1 MDRFTSMTA
10 FATVVAAGSFAGAAK
25 RLQMSPAMVT
35 NHVRAL
41 EERLGARLLN
51 RTTRKISLTEAG
63 REYHERCTRILA
75 QIEDADSR
83 VSALSSSPRGRL
95 RVNAS
100 TVLGHGLSTLIGDFT
115 ATYPEITVELITT
128 DLLVDPVEEGYDLA
142 IRYNEAP
149 DSSLI
154 VRRLGQFRVVA
165 CAAPA
170 YLEKHG
176 VPQRPED
183 LTRHNCLAYMHPGFT
198 ELTREWHLIGPEGE
212 VTVPVS
218 GSFHTNSLEAIR
230 LAVAE
235 GRGITMSD
243 LCAGRGDALRH
254 ACPCAAGLPSRR
266 VPDLRDLSPSRPHA
280 GQAAQLHRFRR
291 QTLRRASQVAAPR
304 PPARHPCPP
313 PPPRGLTTPPPAFPL
328 SSCPGLPRAS
338 TSVRYFMTVII

>member
-235 GRGITMSD
+235 GRGITMSQTYVLD
-243 LCAGRGDALRH
+243 EATRCGTLVHVLPDYHLGEFPIYAIYPHRDHMPAKLRSFIDF
-254 ACPCAAGLPSRR
+254 AAKHFAEHPKWQLPAPQPATPAPR
-266 VPDLRDLSPSRPHA
+266 
-280 GQAAQLHRFRR
+280 
-291 QTLRRASQVAAPR
+291 LRRA
-304 PPARHPCPP
+304 
-313 PPPRGLTTPPPAFPL
+313 G
-328 SSCPGLPRAS
+328 
-338 TSVRYFMTVII
+338 